1 MIEHYLLLLRKDK
14 APNSCGL
21 LLTGL
26 RFFYIHVAEEK
37 LRVNYRMRKKNQKL
51 PTILTQEQVAK
62 NHPLYNVGACVSG
75 YPPFQLKGVTP

>member
-1 MIEHYLLLLRKDK
+1 MIEHYLLLLKEVK

-37 LRVNYRMRKKNQKL
+37 LRVNYRMRKKN
-51 PTILTQEQVAK
+51 
-62 NHPLYNVGACVSG
+62 
-75 YPPFQLKGVTP
+75 